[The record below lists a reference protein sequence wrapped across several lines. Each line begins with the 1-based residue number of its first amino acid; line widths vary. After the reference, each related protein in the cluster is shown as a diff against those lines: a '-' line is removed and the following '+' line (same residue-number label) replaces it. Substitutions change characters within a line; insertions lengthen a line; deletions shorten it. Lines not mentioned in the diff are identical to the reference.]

1 MLSIDTC
8 LLGTRSRQSAPMR
21 PSRNLPLIQ
30 AFSAVLKARRLELG
44 LTQEDLAGLIEL
56 DRPYITMLEAGRKQP
71 TLSVLWR
78 ISAGLQLSAGELA
91 ARVDAQLALANR
103 LHPPTHV

>member
-1 MLSIDTC
+1 
-8 LLGTRSRQSAPMR
+8 MR

-44 LTQEDLAGLIEL
+44 LTQEDLAGAVEL

-71 TLSVLWR
+71 TVSVLWR
-78 ISAGLQLSAGELA
+78 IAAGLDLSACELA
-91 ARVDAQLALANR
+91 TRVDEQLALARR
-103 LHPPTHV
+103 LRPTGKPGQERGN

>member
-1 MLSIDTC
+1 
-8 LLGTRSRQSAPMR
+8 MR

-44 LTQEDLAGLIEL
+44 MTQEDLAGIVEL

-78 ISAGLQLSAGELA
+78 IAAGLQLSASDLA
-91 ARVDAQLALANR
+91 TGVDKQLMLASR
-103 LHPPTHV
+103 LRPASGS

>member
-1 MLSIDTC
+1 
-8 LLGTRSRQSAPMR
+8 MR

-44 LTQEDLAGLIEL
+44 LTQEDLAGAVEL

-78 ISAGLQLSAGELA
+78 IAGGLQLSAGDLA
-91 ARVDAQLALANR
+91 KRVDEQLARARR
-103 LHPPTHV
+103 LRPAERAS

>member
-1 MLSIDTC
+1 
-8 LLGTRSRQSAPMR
+8 MR
-21 PSRNLPLIQ
+21 PSRNLPLIH

-44 LTQEDLAGLIEL
+44 LTQEDLAGLVDL

-78 ISAGLQLSAGELA
+78 IAAGLELSAGELA
-91 ARVDAQLALANR
+91 ARVDKQLVLASR
-103 LHPPTHV
+103 LRPAS

>member
-1 MLSIDTC
+1 
-8 LLGTRSRQSAPMR
+8 MR

-44 LTQEDLAGLIEL
+44 LTQEDLAGLVDL

-78 ISAGLQLSAGELA
+78 IASGLNLRAGELA
-91 ARVDAQLALANR
+91 TRVDKQLVLASR
-103 LHPPTHV
+103 LRPTSRV

>member
-1 MLSIDTC
+1 
-8 LLGTRSRQSAPMR
+8 MR

-30 AFSAVLKARRLELG
+30 AFSAVLKARRLQLG
-44 LTQEDLAGLIEL
+44 MTQEDLAGTIEL

-78 ISAGLQLSAGELA
+78 IAAGLELSAGELA
-91 ARVDAQLALANR
+91 TRVDKQLALSSR
-103 LHPPTHV
+103 LRPPGRPPQERGT

>member
-1 MLSIDTC
+1 
-8 LLGTRSRQSAPMR
+8 MR

-44 LTQEDLAGLIEL
+44 LTQEDLAGIVEL

-78 ISAGLQLSAGELA
+78 IAAGLQLSASDLA
-91 ARVDAQLALANR
+91 TGVDKQLMLASR
-103 LHPPTHV
+103 LRPASGS

>member
-1 MLSIDTC
+1 
-8 LLGTRSRQSAPMR
+8 MR

-30 AFSAVLKARRLELG
+30 AFSAVLKARRFEMG
-44 LTQEDLAGLIEL
+44 LTQEDLAGIVEL

-78 ISAGLQLSAGELA
+78 IAAGLELSAGDLA
-91 ARVDAQLALANR
+91 ARVDEQLALSRR
-103 LHPPTHV
+103 LEPSSAAR

>member
-1 MLSIDTC
+1 
-8 LLGTRSRQSAPMR
+8 MR

-44 LTQEDLAGLIEL
+44 LTQEDLAGLVDL

-78 ISAGLQLSAGELA
+78 IASGLNLSAGELA
-91 ARVDAQLALANR
+91 TRVDKQLVLASR
-103 LHPPTHV
+103 LRPTSRV

>member
-1 MLSIDTC
+1 
-8 LLGTRSRQSAPMR
+8 MR
-21 PSRNLPLIQ
+21 PSRNLSLIQ

-44 LTQEDLAGLIEL
+44 MTQEDLAGAIDL

-78 ISAGLQLSAGELA
+78 IAAGLQLSAGDLA
-91 ARVDAQLALANR
+91 TRVDEQLVRSTR
-103 LHPPTHV
+103 LRPTGRTS

>member
-1 MLSIDTC
+1 M
-8 LLGTRSRQSAPMR
+8 
-21 PSRNLPLIQ
+21 IQ

-44 LTQEDLAGLIEL
+44 MTQEDLAGAIEL

-78 ISAGLQLSAGELA
+78 IAAGLQFSAGELA
-91 ARVDAQLALANR
+91 TRVDEQLALARR
-103 LHPPTHV
+103 LRPTSQPGQERGH

>member
-1 MLSIDTC
+1 
-8 LLGTRSRQSAPMR
+8 MR

-44 LTQEDLAGLIEL
+44 LTQEDLAGLIDL

-78 ISAGLQLSAGELA
+78 IAAGLELSAGDLA
-91 ARVDAQLALANR
+91 TRVDKQFVLANR
-103 LHPPTHV
+103 LRPAGRAS

>member
-1 MLSIDTC
+1 
-8 LLGTRSRQSAPMR
+8 MR

-30 AFSAVLKARRLELG
+30 AFSAVLKARRLQLG

-78 ISAGLQLSAGELA
+78 IAAGLDLSAGDLA
-91 ARVDAQLALANR
+91 TRVDAQLALAKR
-103 LHPPTHV
+103 LRSTDRVR

>member
-1 MLSIDTC
+1 
-8 LLGTRSRQSAPMR
+8 MR
-21 PSRNLPLIQ
+21 PSRNLSLIQ

-44 LTQEDLAGLIEL
+44 MTQEELAGAVDL

-78 ISAGLQLSAGELA
+78 IAAGLQLSAGDLA
-91 ARVDAQLALANR
+91 TLVDEQLVRSTR
-103 LHPPTHV
+103 LRPTGRTS

>member
-1 MLSIDTC
+1 
-8 LLGTRSRQSAPMR
+8 MR
-21 PSRNLPLIQ
+21 PSRNLSLIQ

-44 LTQEDLAGLIEL
+44 MTQEELAGAVDL

-78 ISAGLQLSAGELA
+78 IAAGLQLSAGDLA
-91 ARVDAQLALANR
+91 TRVDEQLVRSTR
-103 LHPPTHV
+103 LRPTGRTS

>member
-8 LLGTRSRQSAPMR
+8 LLITPWRQLRCMR
-21 PSRNLPLIQ
+21 PSRNVSLIQ
-30 AFSAVLKARRLELG
+30 AFSAVLKARRLALG
-44 LTQEDLAGLIEL
+44 LTQEDLAGLVDL

-78 ISAGLQLSAGELA
+78 IAAGLDLSAGDLA
-91 ARVDAQLALANR
+91 ARIDEQVALASR
-103 LHPPTHV
+103 LRSSS